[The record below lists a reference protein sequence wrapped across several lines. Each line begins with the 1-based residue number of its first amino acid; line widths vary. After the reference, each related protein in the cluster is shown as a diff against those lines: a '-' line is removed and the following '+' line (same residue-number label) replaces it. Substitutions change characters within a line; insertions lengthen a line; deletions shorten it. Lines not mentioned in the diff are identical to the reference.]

1 MDRHTMNQNASKTA
15 KNPKNLMSPNKDFF
29 IDIESLLLIV
39 FGMGIDFFHI
49 FHILADF

>member
-1 MDRHTMNQNASKTA
+1 MNRNASKTA
-15 KNPKNLMSPNKDFF
+15 KNPKYEKNLMSSNKDFF
-29 IDIESLLLIV
+29 IDIESLLVIV